1 MKKNFRLFG
10 HLLLV
15 VFICACGKK
24 SDGGTGNPDPD
35 PPPTPV
41 WDPNALRGVWVTT
54 TASTALDSRD
64 NIKQMVNNCKQAGIN
79 NLFIVVYNNAR
90 SIHPSNVMNNLIGIR
105 QLERFAGRDP
115 LQECIEEGHAAGLKV
130 HAWFEYGFSSSYS
143 ANGGPIVAAKHDW
156 AALTVSGS
164 LVVTNGFE

>member
-90 SIHPSNVMNNLIGIR
+90 SIHPSNVMNN
-105 QLERFAGRDP
+105 P
-115 LQECIEEGHAAGLKV
+115 
-130 HAWFEYGFSSSYS
+130 
-143 ANGGPIVAAKHDW
+143 P
-156 AALTVSGS
+156 S
-164 LVVTNGFE
+164 LASCCW